1 MQDRVRWAD
10 VDLIGIMRFSAYT
23 RLIENGEQE
32 LLREA
37 GLSFATIFDHPE
49 IWMPRRQLSI
59 EYFAPAR
66 IDDLL
71 SVVTYVTRMGDTS
84 ATLQFDVRQT
94 DGWTL
99 LASASLVIVCVTV
112 SDFAKRP
119 LPKIMRE
126 VLAPHV
132 WTIEEARLMVPDRGE
147 TETGGT
153 DRG

>member
-37 GLSFATIFDHPE
+37 GLSFSTIFEHPE

-66 IDDLL
+66 IDDSL

-132 WTIEEARLMVPDRGE
+132 WTVEEARSMVPNRGE